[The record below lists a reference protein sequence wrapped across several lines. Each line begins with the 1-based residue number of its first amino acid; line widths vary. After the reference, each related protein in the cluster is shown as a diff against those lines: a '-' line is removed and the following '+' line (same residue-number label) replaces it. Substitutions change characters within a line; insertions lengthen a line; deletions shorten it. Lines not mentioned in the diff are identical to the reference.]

1 MHNEFDHVLVNNGF
15 SINDGNK
22 CIYTKF
28 EGNISVVICQHV
40 DDMRIFRTSLK
51 VVYKT
56 KKFLWSEFDMKDLGN
71 VEIILG
77 IKIIRTPIGLKLSQ
91 EHYVEKILRK
101 FEFFDCKLVS
111 IPYDPN

>member
-15 SINDGNK
+15 SINDANK

-40 DDMRIFRTSLK
+40 DDMRIFGTSLK
-51 VVYKT
+51 IVYKT
-56 KKFLWSEFDMKDLGN
+56 KKFLWYKFDMKDLGK
-71 VEIILG
+71 VEIIIG
-77 IKIIRTPIGLKLSQ
+77 IKIIRTPIELKLSQ
-91 EHYVEKILRK
+91 EHYAEKILRK
-101 FEFFDCKLVS
+101 FEYFDCKLVS

>member
-1 MHNEFDHVLVNNGF
+1 MDNKFDHMLVTNGF
-15 SINDGNK
+15 SINDVDK
-22 CIYTKF
+22 SIYTKF
-28 EGNISVVICQHV
+28 EGNVSVVICQHV
-40 DDMRIFRTSLK
+40 DDMWIFGTSLK

-56 KKFLWSEFDMKDLGN
+56 QKFLWSKFNMKDLGN

-101 FEFFDCKLVS
+101 FEYFDCKLVP
-111 IPYDPN
+111 IPYDHN